1 MQRAAVKL
9 KAPRR
14 TASSAKSSGER
25 PVEKTRSESAAKR
38 AVQRR
43 LKARSE
49 ACSASVWSTCERAG
63 AERVSGRVAG
73 GGRRRRAARRGGA
86 ERAASAAPAHH
97 RPVEVGDEQEAAL
110 GARKDGFEG
119 RRHG

>member
-38 AVQRR
+38 EVQRR

-49 ACSASVWSTCERAG
+49 ACSTSAWSTCERA
-63 AERVSGRVAG
+63 AQSVSGRVAA

-86 ERAASAAPAHH
+86 GRAASAAPAHH